1 MITRENHCSIFF
13 CQKFDVV
20 IGFLATFL
28 FPLVLDMSKT
38 LSDKERFQEILN
50 TLNETQ
56 RESVLSDAQN
66 LQILAGPGSGKTRGP

>member
-1 MITRENHCSIFF
+1 
-13 CQKFDVV
+13 
-20 IGFLATFL
+20 
-28 FPLVLDMSKT
+28 MSKT